1 MKDLRTKI
9 EEMYDIAVRI
19 HNLYI
24 KKDIKLTDEETVE
37 LYSVI
42 DDIMTELILDI
53 QYETDN
59 CKYDKSEILK
69 LVNSKTIY
77 LKNIINN
84 KIWANN

>member
-42 DDIMTELILDI
+42 DDIMIELILDI
-53 QYETDN
+53 QYETN
-59 CKYDKSEILK
+59 CKYNKVEILK
-69 LVNSKTIY
+69 LVNSKTEY
-77 LKNIINN
+77 LKNIVLI
-84 KIWANN
+84 KP